1 MPCHIINLPSVVD
14 FSMNV
19 LHTFA
24 HHFIPALILL
34 LHWPA
39 IGSAQ
44 DCIGRNQ
51 TPPKVHKYLRKASRH
66 LSRNDLQRALRQAQ
80 KARSRCPN
88 CQEVHAF
95 YADLYLRRNEWI
107 KALPHLEFLSHCPD
121 AAPSWQYA
129 LLEAYWHTNAFAEA
143 LSLADDLLQSARSMS
158 ASTRRRI
165 QKIRRDAQFW
175 LRNRPDSI
183 AETIRVIRLPRH
195 INSHGIESFPVLG
208 LDRQTLYFTRR
219 QGPAEYL
226 HYTVRKDSSWGAVQ
240 RLFPPN
246 VPFTQGAYTISPDGK
261 LLIFSSCTPHRGLGS
276 CDLYSITRTRD
287 GQWSKPH
294 NLGPPINT
302 SAWESHPCLAHNGQA
317 LYFASN
323 RSGGLGGKDL
333 WVSYRLPNGKWSVP
347 QNLGPHINTP
357 EDDFAPFVH
366 PDDSTL
372 YFSSYGH
379 PGMGDVDIFVSR
391 RDSTGAWSV
400 PINLG
405 PPFNTKGH
413 DACLS
418 VDWSGQEAYFIS
430 DRADFSS
437 YEMLG
442 HTDIFR
448 ASPLPPRVRP
458 KPVTYFHF
466 ITRSAD
472 DTPLSGVT
480 IALYLTDENHPYL
493 TTHSDAEGQAWVF
506 VPYAH
511 QYAIHIGHPG
521 YVFVSDSVRLPL
533 PDTASNFYTLRYTL
547 TPLSEIPFDSS
558 HRQRPIVL
566 KNLYFAYN
574 SDTLDTRSH
583 FELDSIAAFLCR
595 NPRLMAEVSGHTDSV
610 GSYAYNM
617 ELSLRRAQAVCA
629 YLIRRAPCS
638 LQHRLRCRGY
648 GFTRP
653 LTDNTTPEG
662 RARNRR
668 VELHLWRSKR

>member
-1 MPCHIINLPSVVD
+1 MPCHIITLPSVVH

-19 LHTFA
+19 LHKFA
-24 HHFIPALILL
+24 YHFIPALILFL
-34 LHWPA
+34 CWPA
-39 IGSAQ
+39 VGSAQ
-44 DCIGRNQ
+44 DCIGPDQ
-51 TPPKVHKYLRKASRH
+51 TPAKVQKYLRKASQH
-66 LSRNDLQRALRQAQ
+66 LSRADTRRALRQAQ

-95 YADLYLRRNEWI
+95 YADMYLRRNEWAL
-107 KALPHLEFLSHCPD
+107 ALPHLEFLSRCPN
-121 AAPSWQYA
+121 AASSWQYA

-143 LSLADDLLQSARSMS
+143 LSLAKDLLQSARSMS
-158 ASTRRRI
+158 ASTRRRV

-175 LRNRPDSI
+175 LRSRPDTVGI
-183 AETIRVIRLPRH
+183 AIRTTRLPRH
-195 INSHGIESFPVLG
+195 INTRGIESFPVLG

-226 HYTVRKDSSWGAVQ
+226 HYTVRKDSSWGAVR
-240 RLFPPN
+240 RLFPSN
-246 VPFTQGAYTISPDGK
+246 VLLTQGAYTISPDGK
-261 LLIFSSCTPHRGLGS
+261 LLIFSSCTPHRGMGS
-276 CDLYSITRTRD
+276 CDLYSTYRTRD
-287 GQWSKPH
+287 GQWSKPR

-323 RSGGLGGKDL
+323 RRGGRGGKDL
-333 WVSYRLPNGKWSVP
+333 WVSFRLPNGKWSEP

-372 YFSSYGH
+372 YFSSDGH
-379 PGMGDVDIFVSR
+379 AGMGDVDIFVAR
-391 RDSTGAWSV
+391 RDSSGAWSA

-418 VDWSGQEAYFIS
+418 VDWTGQEAYFIS
-430 DRADFSS
+430 DRADFSL
-437 YEMLG
+437 YEMVG
-442 HTDIFR
+442 HTDIFH
-448 ASPLPPRVRP
+448 ASPLPRHVRP
-458 KPVTYFHF
+458 KPVTYIRF
-466 ITRSAD
+466 IIRTTD
-472 DTPLSGVT
+472 DEPLGGATV
-480 IALYLTDENHPYL
+480 ALYLTDENRPYL
-493 TTHSDAEGQAWVF
+493 STRTDEEGQAWVF

-511 QYAIHIGHPG
+511 QYAVHIGHPG
-521 YVFVSDSVRLPL
+521 YVFISDSVRLPL
-533 PDTASNFYTLRYTL
+533 PDTASSYYTLRYTL

-574 SDTLDTRSH
+574 SDTLDPRSH

-595 NPRLMAEVSGHTDSV
+595 NPQLMAVVSGHTDSV
-610 GSYAYNM
+610 GSYAYNL
-617 ELSLRRAQAVCA
+617 ELSHRRAQAVCA

-653 LTDNTTPEG
+653 LSDNTTPEG

-668 VELHLWRSKR
+668 VELHLWRSER